1 MNFDTVDLLLI
12 DILLSFGSQI
22 ESCHKKTLEYKFD
35 LTDDIIS
42 GKSIDIVGIKNDK
55 TSIYPILYFGFY
67 NKTISK
73 FCWVYD
79 MNTILL
85 DIIKANSTLYGSD
98 KSWKKLLTSE
108 VEINLDEH
116 NAIPYLSALILGK
129 YNLVKFENNDFIV
142 YTMIKLDIDCAIDYI
157 NFYNQL
163 SLYKNVASKESVNLK
178 RNVNIKKK
186 LLDNIKKLS
195 KQIKKSPFK
204 LGKRLEGKLNKN
216 LSKKL
221 SRTKLKKIIG

>member
-1 MNFDTVDLLLI
+1 MNFDTIDLLLI
-12 DILLSFGSQI
+12 DILLSVGSQI

-42 GKSIDIVGIKNDK
+42 GKSFDIVGTKKDK
-55 TSIYPILYFGFY
+55 TSTHSIIYFGFY
-67 NKTISK
+67 NKTIKK

-79 MNTILL
+79 VNNILL
-85 DIIKANSTLYGSD
+85 DIIKANSNLYGSD

-116 NAIPYLSALILGK
+116 NAIPYLSALMLGK
-129 YNLVKFENNDFIV
+129 YNLVKFANDDFIA
-142 YTMIKLDIDCAIDYI
+142 YTMIKLDIDCEINYP
-157 NFYNQL
+157 NFYEQL
-163 SLYKNVASKESVNLK
+163 SLYKNIALKEPAKLK
-178 RNVNIKKK
+178 RNINLKAK

-221 SRTKLKKIIG
+221 SRTKIKKIIG

>member
-142 YTMIKLDIDCAIDYI
+142 YTMIKLDIDCEINYA
-157 NFYNQL
+157 NFYEQL
-163 SLYKNVASKESVNLK
+163 SIYKNVSSKEPVKLK
-178 RNVNIKKK
+178 RNINLKKK

-221 SRTKLKKIIG
+221 SRTQIKKFIK